1 MMSRTWP
8 LAGRDDLLGEVMAV
22 LEASGVMGVALT
34 GGAGVGKSRV
44 AWEAAE
50 RAAAQGWTV
59 RRISATATSRHV
71 PLGACAQWTDDV
83 GGGEA
88 ALVRRVGEAVVAGSD
103 PGRLLLVLDDAHL
116 LDDLSVLVVQHLVDS
131 GTARLVMT
139 LRTGE
144 PTPAALNELG
154 KNGHVVWREVMTL
167 SREHVDAV
175 LAAAFGAPPDR
186 GCSDRFWKFTGGNML
201 FVRRLA
207 EQETDAERLA
217 VTDGVLR
224 WSGDV
229 VVSGS
234 LADLVEHEV
243 GALRGPVLDVIDTIA
258 VAEPLDRRWL
268 SLLAEQDAVE
278 EAEQRGLIRIAD
290 EQVYLGHPLFA
301 EIRRTRC
308 GSVRLARLRGRVAT
322 AMGEGGSAAV
332 VVKRGLLW
340 LESDLAL
347 QPELLTAAGGAANS
361 LLDFD
366 LAERLFAAAAEAGVG
381 PRAHVLRAWTLFMMG
396 DGESADDVLTQAP
409 RSGEVGPGFRNEVVL
424 RASNELWAKRN
435 PQQAWQIVE
444 RALMTET
451 GERRAQILVFRANQL
466 ALAGRTLEV
475 LQTLEQVDD
484 QELDPYG
491 TVMACIPACMAYGE
505 LGHPDHAAAAVAVS
519 ARALESTFEGAH
531 LRGPITEVHV
541 SALAASGHISEAVAI
556 AQQFARSPYGRETT
570 MRHIAQ
576 QILGMAHLAA
586 GDLRAAL
593 DHLPAHPDTS
603 CWSGRGFHAA
613 NSFPRFNVM
622 RAQAL
627 ARVGDVDLAERALTT
642 AREWRPPA
650 YHYYD
655 SADLIAEAWI
665 AAARSRFGDAR
676 ALALTAADFAR
687 DHHQW
692 AREVWCLQTA
702 VQLDDTDAAER
713 LTELSERVGT
723 VRATVAARYAEALS
737 SDDAAG
743 LDAVSELWE
752 SMGDRLAAADAAAQA
767 ATSHRRAG
775 RAAGAT
781 TAAGRAR
788 RLAALCGHAT
798 SPAIV
803 NATFAAPF
811 TNRER
816 EIVVLVAQGLT
827 NRQIADI
834 QSLSVR
840 TVESHIYRAS
850 NKAGV
855 TGRAGLSQ
863 LIDT

>member
-1 MMSRTWP
+1 MSRTWP
-8 LAGRDDLLGEVMAV
+8 LAGRDDLLDEVMAV
-22 LEASGVMGVALT
+22 LEESGVSGLALT

-50 RAAAQGWTV
+50 RAAARGWTV
-59 RRISATATSRHV
+59 RRISATATSQHV

-103 PGRLLLVLDDAHL
+103 VGRLLLVVDDAHL
-116 LDDLSVLVVQHLVDS
+116 LDDLSVLVVKHLVDS
-131 GTARLVMT
+131 GTARVVMT

-144 PTPAALNELG
+144 PTPAALHELG

-167 SREHVDAV
+167 SRERMDAV
-175 LAAAFGAPPDR
+175 LAAAFGAPPDG
-186 GCSDRFWKFTGGNML
+186 GCSARFWTLTGGNML
-201 FVRRLA
+201 FVRQLA
-207 EQETDAERLA
+207 GQEADAGRLA
-217 VTDGVLR
+217 VADGALR

-234 LADLVEHEV
+234 LADLVERQV
-243 GALRGPVLDVIDTIA
+243 GALREPVLEVIDTIA

-278 EAEQRGLIRIAD
+278 EAEQRGLIRLAG

-308 GSVRLARLRGRVAT
+308 GAVRLARLRGRVAT

-332 VVKRGLLW
+332 LVKRGLLW

-347 QPELLTAAGGAANS
+347 RPELLAAAGGAANS

-396 DGESADDVLTQAP
+396 DGESADDVLSQAP
-409 RSGEVGPGFRNEVVL
+409 RQGEVGPGFRNEVVL

-435 PQQAWQIVE
+435 PEKARQIVE
-444 RALMTET
+444 HALMTET

-484 QELDPYG
+484 RELDPYG
-491 TVMACIPACMAYGE
+491 TAMACIPRCMAHGD
-505 LGHPDHAAAAVAVS
+505 LGQLDQVATAIAVS
-519 ARALESTFEGAH
+519 ARALEATIEGAH
-531 LRGPITEVHV
+531 LHGPLTEVHA
-541 SALAASGHISEAVAI
+541 SALAVSGRIGEALAV
-556 AQQFARSPYGRETT
+556 AQQFARSQYGRDTT
-570 MRHIAQ
+570 MCYVAQ
-576 QILGMAHLAA
+576 QIQGMAHLAA

-593 DHLPAHPDTS
+593 EHLPAQPDPS
-603 CWSGRGFHAA
+603 CWSGRGFHAT
-613 NSFPRFNVM
+613 NSFPRFELM

-627 ARVGDVDLAERALTT
+627 ARVGEVDSAERALAV
-642 AREWRPPA
+642 ARECRPPA

-676 ALALTAADFAR
+676 ALALTAADVAR
-687 DHHQW
+687 DHQQW

-713 LTELSERVGT
+713 LTELAERVGT
-723 VRATVAARYAEALS
+723 VRATVAAQYAEALS
-737 SDDAAG
+737 SDDATG
-743 LDAVSELWE
+743 LEAVSELWE
-752 SMGDRLAAADAAAQA
+752 SMGDRLAAADAAAQS

-775 RAAGAT
+775 RAGSAT

-788 RLAALCGHAT
+788 HLAALCGQAT

-803 NATFAAPF
+803 TAEFSAPF

-855 TGRAGLSQ
+855 TGRAGLGA
-863 LIDT
+863 LADT